1 MLTRAQHLVPS
12 NKSAASTKSA
22 VPTIRTCAQCPNP
35 IPRGQGKGHRLYCSP
50 GCKDSAHKTP
60 ISPAVILNSTDPADD
75 GERKCAGC
83 GESMHPSARR
93 DRRTC
98 SGACRKR
105 VNRGRTDTARVVA
118 VADDVDDKPSAVID
132 PRTEA
137 LRDLEFWASVY
148 ADRDRLVLQAEEVGV
163 GVNEIARV
171 MGIAKT
177 TVLRVVH
184 PAS

>member
-1 MLTRAQHLVPS
+1 
-12 NKSAASTKSA
+12 
-22 VPTIRTCAQCPNP
+22 
-35 IPRGQGKGHRLYCSP
+35 
-50 GCKDSAHKTP
+50 
-60 ISPAVILNSTDPADD
+60 
-75 GERKCAGC
+75 
-83 GESMHPSARR
+83 MHPSARR